1 MPLLPL
7 FKSIAIVRDV
17 CREDALPLSA
27 GACGRDTMTL
37 GWEERLKARARRRS
51 DGGREFATALDR
63 GTILR
68 GGDCLIL
75 DDPPL
80 VVTIV
85 EAAERVFVVR
95 PRTPA
100 EWALFAYSIGNS
112 HQPLMIA
119 EDAIVCPDV
128 MGMEQVLEHHGIPFS
143 RDTRPFTPVAGLADH
158 HHSD

>member
-7 FKSIAIVRDV
+7 FKSLAVVRDV
-17 CREDALPLSA
+17 CREEALPSSVRP
-27 GACGRDTMTL
+27 CGRDTMTL

-51 DGGREFATALDR
+51 DGGREFATALNR

-68 GGDCLIL
+68 TGDCLFL
-75 DDPPL
+75 EDPPL
-80 VVTIV
+80 VVVVV
-85 EAAERVFVVR
+85 EAAEAVFVVR
-95 PRTPA
+95 PRTSA

-119 EDAIVCPDV
+119 EDAIVCPAV
-128 MGMEQVLEHHGIPFS
+128 MGMEQVLEHHRIPFS
-143 RDTRPFTPVAGLADH
+143 RDTRPFTPVAGLVDH